1 MQTNLLDLKEVRMKH
16 KLLIA
21 LSLLAVLAL
30 AACGP
35 IATRAVTTPSL
46 TANGTG
52 IVYMTPDVAYINIG
66 VRSQAE
72 SVADALSQNNTQAN
86 AVADAIKAFGV
97 DAKDIQTSAF
107 NVYPQQQYNAD
118 GTPGSLLYV
127 VENTVYVTVR
137 NLNDLGKILD
147 ATVKS
152 GANTINGISFDVL
165 DKEAALT
172 QARQLAIENA
182 RKQAQELASAAG
194 VTLGGLQSL
203 NVSTSGN
210 VVPMYDAKGG
220 AALAAPGSVPTSA
233 GQLILTVDANLV
245 YEIK

>member
-1 MQTNLLDLKEVRMKH
+1 MKH

-97 DAKDIQTSAF
+97 EAKDIQTSAF
-107 NVYPQQQYNAD
+107 IVYPQQQYNAD

-165 DKEAALT
+165 DKEAALKE
-172 QARQLAIENA
+172 ARQMAIDKA
-182 RKQAQELASAAG
+182 KTQAQELAAAAG
-194 VTLGGLQSL
+194 VTLGNLQSL
-203 NVSTSGN
+203 NVYTSGN
-210 VVPMYDAKGG
+210 TVPMYDGKGG
-220 AALAAPGSVPTSA
+220 MAMAAAGEAPISA
-233 GQLILTVDANLV
+233 GQLTITVEANMI